1 LIPIRSRIVLGLVL
15 LAAAM
20 AAAADTPSLPKPN
33 RYVTDRS
40 GFLPPDR
47 AAALNE
53 KLAAFERSTSDQV
66 LVYVDRRVPDWT
78 TLEEL
83 GARSIRD
90 WGVGRKGKSNGV
102 IFFVFPD
109 ERKMRIEVGY
119 GLEGAITDA
128 RARRITDEIVKPFF
142 REGNWAGG
150 IEAGVD
156 AILSAARGEP
166 FGGTGKT
173 AAEAQRRVSGPSP
186 IFLVAGVAFL
196 GFWALMAF
204 FIVRGIRRSPAAAA
218 AGGGRP
224 RGGLTTGSGEWSAAS
239 LAAAESTWASA
250 SPSSSTSD
258 SSSSSSSDF
267 SGGGGDGGGGGS
279 SDSW

>member
-1 LIPIRSRIVLGLVL
+1 VWLG
-15 LAAAM
+15 AAV
-20 AAAADTPSLPKPN
+20 AAAAAGADAPSLPKPN

-40 GFLPPDR
+40 GFLPPER

-53 KLAAFERSTSDQV
+53 KLAAFERSTSDQI

-83 GARSIRD
+83 GARSIRE

-128 RARRITDEIVKPFF
+128 RARRITDEVVKPFF

-156 AILSAARGEP
+156 AILAAARGEP

-173 AAEAQRRVSGPSP
+173 AAEAHRRVSGPSP
-186 IFLVAGVAFL
+186 VFLVLGVAFL

-218 AGGGRP
+218 PGGGAVR

-239 LAAAESTWASA
+239 LAAGESSWAS
-250 SPSSSTSD
+250 SSSSGLESMSD

>member
-1 LIPIRSRIVLGLVL
+1 MPIRSRFLLGLVL
-15 LAAAM
+15 LGAAV
-20 AAAADTPSLPKPN
+20 AAVADAPSLPKPN

-40 GFLPPDR
+40 GFLPSER

-83 GARSIRD
+83 GARSIRE

-119 GLEGAITDA
+119 GLEGVITDA
-128 RARRITDEIVKPFF
+128 RAHRITDEVVKPFF
-142 REGNWAGG
+142 QRGDWAGG

-156 AILSAARGEP
+156 AILAAARGEP

-173 AAEAQRRVSGPSP
+173 AAEAHRRVSGPSP
-186 IFLVAGVAFL
+186 IFLVVGVLFL

-218 AGGGRP
+218 AGGGGAR

-239 LAAAESTWASA
+239 LAAAESS
-250 SPSSSTSD
+250 
-258 SSSSSSSDF
+258 
-267 SGGGGDGGGGGS
+267 
-279 SDSW
+279 